1 MEKTLGIIKPDAVKK
16 GVIGQI
22 IQQIYDSGLKIIA
35 MKMIHMDKNEAE
47 NFYYVHRERP
57 FFRSLTAFMS
67 EGPIV
72 VFVIEGENAI
82 NRWREL
88 MGPTDPAQASEGTIR
103 KAFGTNIERNA
114 VHGSDS
120 AESASYEIPYFF
132 NALELCKG
140 KVCA

>member
-140 KVCA
+140 KV